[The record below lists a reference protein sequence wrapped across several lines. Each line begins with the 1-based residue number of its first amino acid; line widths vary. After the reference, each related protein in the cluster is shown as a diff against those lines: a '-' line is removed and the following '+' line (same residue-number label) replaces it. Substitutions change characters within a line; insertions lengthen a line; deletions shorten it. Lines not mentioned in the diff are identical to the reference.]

1 MDASV
6 NRITSSKDEKA
17 LLIGIKLGDQKKEE
31 VDYSLEE
38 LKLLVITAGAIIEDS
53 IVIKRDSIDPS
64 HIIGKGYVDILRN
77 MVEEK
82 GLKLVVFDLNNIRP
96 AQIRNLEESLKCR
109 VIGRNEVILDIFAR
123 RAKSAE
129 AQIQVELAQLKY
141 ILPRL
146 KGLGS
151 VLSRL
156 GGGIGTRGPGEKMLE
171 TDRRHILRRID
182 TLSKK
187 LKKYEKHRERTR
199 RSRSGELLGAVVGY
213 TNAGKSTLLNQ
224 LAKDDLFVEDRLF
237 ATLDSY
243 TRSVYLGPGAKT
255 LMTDTVGFIRNLPAN
270 LIESFR
276 STLEDIANSDYIVH
290 VVDIKSFD
298 LDTNIK
304 TVEKELFQLNIQ
316 EKPVIM
322 FFNKS
327 DIADESLITRV
338 KIMFPKA
345 LTGSAKTKDGI
356 DELKKGLLCCAA
368 SLRIMIITLLVM
380 IAAIMK
386 FRTKAIFII
395 ENSIPG

>member
-17 LLIGIKLGDQKKEE
+17 LLIGIRLGDQNKEE

-38 LKLLVITAGAIIEDS
+38 LKLLVLTAGAIIEDS
-53 IVIKRDSIDPS
+53 MVIKRDAIDAS
-64 HIIGKGYVDILRN
+64 HIIGKGYVETIRN

-82 GLKLVVFDLNNIRP
+82 GLKLIVFDLLNIRP
-96 AQIRNLEESLKCR
+96 AQIKNLEETLNCR

-141 ILPRL
+141 MLPRL
-146 KGLGS
+146 RGLGTS
-151 VLSRL
+151 LSKL

-171 TDRRHILRRID
+171 TDRRHIVRRID
-182 TLSKK
+182 TLSKR
-187 LKKYEKHRERTR
+187 LKKQEKHRALTR
-199 RSRSGELLGAVVGY
+199 RNRSSEFLGAIVGY

-224 LAKDDLFVEDRLF
+224 LAKDDLFVENRLF

-243 TRSVYLGPGAKT
+243 TRSVYLGPGEKT

-276 STLEDIANSDYIVH
+276 STLEDIANSDYILH
-290 VVDIKSFD
+290 VVDINSFD

-304 TVEKELFQLNIQ
+304 TVEQELAQLSIQ
-316 EKPVIM
+316 DKPVIM

-327 DIADESLITRV
+327 DLADEALINRV
-338 KIMFPKA
+338 KTMFPKA
-345 LTGSAKTKDGI
+345 LTGSAKTKQGI
-356 DELKKGLLCCAA
+356 DELKESIAQLHRNPQKNDTN
-368 SLRIMIITLLVM
+368 ITLDDDSLYEFPD
-380 IAAIMK
+380 K
-386 FRTKAIFII
+386 NNFYH
-395 ENSIPG
+395 

>member
-6 NRITSSKDEKA
+6 NRIASSKDEKA
-17 LLIGIKLGDQKKEE
+17 LLIGIKLGDQKKDE
-31 VDYSLEE
+31 VEYSLEE
-38 LKLLVITAGAIIEDS
+38 LKLLVVTAGAIIEDS
-53 IVIKRDSIDPS
+53 IVIKRDFIDAS
-64 HIIGKGYVDILRN
+64 HIIGKGYIDTLKKII
-77 MVEEK
+77 EEK
-82 GLKLVVFDLNNIRP
+82 ELKLIVFDLNNIRP

-146 KGLGS
+146 KGLGG

-187 LKKYEKHRERTR
+187 LKKYERHRERTR
-199 RSRSGELLGAVVGY
+199 RGRSGEFLGAVVGY

-243 TRSVYLGPGAKT
+243 TRSVYLAPGSKT

-276 STLEDIANSDYIVH
+276 STLEDIGNSDYIVH
-290 VVDIKSFD
+290 VVDITSFD

-304 TVEKELFQLNIQ
+304 TVEKELAELNIK

-327 DIADESLITRV
+327 DMADDALINRV
-338 KIMFPKA
+338 KIMFPRA
-345 LTGSAKTKDGI
+345 LIGSAKTREGL
-356 DELKKGLLCCAA
+356 DELKANIAWLCSA
-368 SLRIMIITLLVM
+368 SGDMKRNIIHDDNCENDISDTD
-380 IAAIMK
+380 
-386 FRTKAIFII
+386 RTYH
-395 ENSIPG
+395 